1 MNLEATLRVPA
12 VHCGGCANT
21 VKQTL
26 QKLSGVNVS
35 DIDTKT
41 KLVKLSFEESEVSL
55 DQIRES
61 LEEVGFAP
69 DE

>member
-1 MNLEATLRVPA
+1 MTTQATLKVPA

-21 VKQTL
+21 VKKTL
-26 QKLSGVNVS
+26 QKLPGVSVG
-35 DIDTKT
+35 DIDTNT
-41 KLVKLSFEESEVSL
+41 KLVQLSFEESEVSL
-55 DQIRES
+55 EKIKES